1 MLNPNLKLNPKLFNE
16 EVEQIPIRKG
26 FGEGL
31 VKAGEINK
39 NVVALCADLKEST
52 QMNLFADKFPE
63 RFIEVGVAE
72 QNLVTIA
79 SGAAHFNFLA
89 FILASVVTRGVRFF
103 AIAALLRV
111 YGEPV
116 QAFIE
121 KRLDLVSWSFLALVI
136 GGIAAV
142 TLI

>member
-1 MLNPNLKLNPKLFNE
+1 MLRKILGWLIGAYGLQKGAQEFQTWYTEWGTAVILIKGLTP
-16 EVEQIPIRKG
+16 IPYK
-26 FGEGL
+26 
-31 VKAGEINK
+31 
-39 NVVALCADLKEST
+39 
-52 QMNLFADKFPE
+52 
-63 RFIEVGVAE
+63 
-72 QNLVTIA
+72 LVTIA